1 MSRLSTGAHHED
13 DTEARRVTPRIR
25 NVYKNDE
32 DGAPIPSLYIDKAA
46 FKKEPP
52 KTITVEIPEIK

>member
-1 MSRLSTGAHHED
+1 MKTTLKLSR
-13 DTEARRVTPRIR
+13 DTKNT

-32 DGAPIPSLYIDKAA
+32 DGAPIPSLYIDKSA
-46 FKKEPP
+46 FKKEAP

>member
-1 MSRLSTGAHHED
+1 MKTTLKLSR
-13 DTEARRVTPRIR
+13 DT
-25 NVYKNDE
+25 KNTDE

-46 FKKEPP
+46 FKKEAP

>member
-1 MSRLSTGAHHED
+1 MKTTLKLTR
-13 DTEARRVTPRIR
+13 DTKNTQ
-25 NVYKNDE
+25 VYKNDE